1 MERTTES
8 LKGALGRAARA
19 NADSRVI
26 VALITSNDTRWWGGS
41 IADWHPDETRLSS
54 RSALQRYR
62 QLVHEFRLGRIPKA
76 HAIMAYTDGS
86 FASVMLGVD
95 SSAQADELLKEVMEI
110 ARIRRA
116 GSWLRA

>member
-1 MERTTES
+1 
-8 LKGALGRAARA
+8 
-19 NADSRVI
+19 
-26 VALITSNDTRWWGGS
+26 
-41 IADWHPDETRLSS
+41 
-54 RSALQRYR
+54 
-62 QLVHEFRLGRIPKA
+62 
-76 HAIMAYTDGS
+76 MAYTDGS